1 VPLEGVPHV
10 LDAAQAVVADLRRS
24 RTRTYQFSNRLEDGK
39 APPQLAGEQLSLV
52 ESSLV
57 EPVGMQRHG
66 DHATP
71 REAFD
76 DQALGHELGERA
88 GQPAPSLVLETVDG
102 VLDRTLVGDS
112 RPKARQRS
120 QATATAALP
129 AGGRKLDPA
138 SPAERLL
145 EPADLREAPIAQP
158 RADAATATAPRGQQE
173 IEDAHLTSVRTGST
187 GS

>member
-1 VPLEGVPHV
+1 MPLEGVPHV
-10 LDAAQAVVADLRRS
+10 VEAAQAVVADLRRS

-66 DHATP
+66 DHATR
-71 REAFD
+71 REPFD
-76 DQALGHELGERA
+76 DQALAYELGERA

-102 VLDRTLVGDS
+102 VLDRPFVGDS
-112 RPKARQRS
+112 RAKARQRS
-120 QATATAALP
+120 QATATAAVV
-129 AGGRKLDPA
+129 AGRRKLDPA

-145 EPADLREAPIAQP
+145 EPADLREASIAQP
-158 RADAATATAPRGQQE
+158 RADAATATASRGQQE
-173 IEDAHLTSVRTGST
+173 IEDAHMTSI
-187 GS
+187 